1 MKKSTKWMKTTQKYL
16 NEIKMNVIDIELRS
30 KEEIK
35 QKVIIWDNEQW
46 TSEIKTKSTLLL
58 YRNFKDKIQEENI
71 YDNRPSSTILY
82 KARSNTLPLNDR
94 NRHKNK
100 ETHCMACGNIDQL
113 EDISHFILHCPA
125 YIKERTNIIQLQQ
138 PYIQDDTEI
147 IGNFLFE
154 KQHLDQKK
162 EGLYQLWKARN
173 RLLKTPRRQ

>member
-1 MKKSTKWMKTTQKYL
+1 MDENNKYL

-46 TSEIKTKSTLLL
+46 TSEIETKSSLLL
-58 YRNFKDKIQEENI
+58 YRNFKDKIQEEDI
-71 YDNRPSSTILY
+71 YDNRPSSTILC

-100 ETHCMACGNIDQL
+100 ETHCIACGNIDQQ
-113 EDISHFILHCPA
+113 EDIYHFILHCPA
-125 YIKERTNIIQLQQ
+125 YIKERANIIQLQQ
-138 PYIQDDTEI
+138 PYIQDDAEI

-154 KQHLDQKK
+154 KLHLDQKK

-173 RLLKTPRRQ
+173 RLLDTKKTIKTYL

>member
-1 MKKSTKWMKTTQKYL
+1 MSGRNQVMHIIVEKLINEKSTKWMKTTQKYL

-100 ETHCMACGNIDQL
+100 ETHCIACGNIWYGNVL
-113 EDISHFILHCPA
+113 FDIR
-125 YIKERTNIIQLQQ
+125 E
-138 PYIQDDTEI
+138 
-147 IGNFLFE
+147 
-154 KQHLDQKK
+154 
-162 EGLYQLWKARN
+162 
-173 RLLKTPRRQ
+173 